1 MEDHPS
7 DEEEKIEVKKFHCSV
22 NFFHKK
28 NKLSIE
34 EDNKKIY
41 RKRSS
46 SISLN
51 ASKNYAPKIKPR
63 KTVLCPSPIKL
74 YEKDTYGFPPEIQN
88 TTISTLSLDSQN
100 DFSLKSINKINYK
113 KKKPQ
118 KPFNVLNIEEEIYSI
133 SDYGDNSKKAPS
145 CSDSETSDSF
155 EDKIDNNKNNNKI
168 SIMDNINLVRDK
180 MAKIKRK
187 IFSNDNLYDDLDIK
201 NCFAGKSVNK
211 YNILSKIRKNKTL
224 ISKPFK
230 MIKYKTKSF
239 SIQQRYVSTILGFLE
254 KIKSTNSLNLN
265 GK

>member
-1 MEDHPS
+1 MEDHPL
-7 DEEEKIEVKKFHCSV
+7 DEEEKSEVKKFHCSV

-28 NKLSIE
+28 NNLSIE
-34 EDNKKIY
+34 EDKKIY

-46 SISLN
+46 SISIN
-51 ASKNYAPKIKPR
+51 VSKNYAPKIKPK

-74 YEKDTYGFPPEIQN
+74 YETDIYGFPPETQN
-88 TTISTLSLDSQN
+88 TTISTISLDSQN
-100 DFSLKSINKINYK
+100 DFSLKNITKINYR

-118 KPFNVLNIEEEIYSI
+118 KPLNVLNIEEEICSI
-133 SDYGDNSKKAPS
+133 SDYGENSKKAPS

-155 EDKIDNNKNNNKI
+155 DDKLDNNKNNNKI
-168 SIMDNINLVRDK
+168 SILDNINLVREK

-201 NCFAGKSVNK
+201 NCFTGESINK
-211 YNILSKIRKNKTL
+211 YNIISKIRKNKIL